1 MRKNGLC
8 NLFSHCGIYRKIVT
22 IRRKFLYM
30 PAQAGMVMEA
40 TSPVLVTDTVAEC
53 QSSGGKARKH
63 RLPKTNLKPLCTSIG
78 PGQATVLIL
87 NGPEPYV
94 AALLTKTMASRPLS
108 DAAYLPVMPRR
119 VNWTLHVS
127 LNLRPWHGHVQ
138 GALPV
143 PLYSWLSPK
152 ASPAPESPAWCKNN
166 PGPLHQGSVCCSSL
180 AAERPSLERN
190 PPHGLPHTF
199 SESCSGVTSLAR
211 DSSWAALSALRRLL
225 FTCLHQAMGAT
236 TAAKNSI
243 NTAMVMPAAAPLESP
258 PGYGFEYLLHHTQS

>member
-1 MRKNGLC
+1 MRACRIAVHSQCFLPFESSFPGFNENNLPPTFSENNVTPTPALRFSGPENPCLSKVRALSPSKTAFTEQGAPSMRKNGLC

-53 QSSGGKARKH
+53 QSSGGKVRKH

-152 ASPAPESPAWCKNN
+152 ASPAPESPAWCKQFRA
-166 PGPLHQGSVCCSSL
+166 PPSGICLLLL
-180 AAERPSLERN
+180 ACGRKAQLGEEPS
-190 PPHGLPHTF
+190 PW
-199 SESCSGVTSLAR
+199 LA
-211 DSSWAALSALRRLL
+211 SHLL
-225 FTCLHQAMGAT
+225 
-236 TAAKNSI
+236 
-243 NTAMVMPAAAPLESP
+243 
-258 PGYGFEYLLHHTQS
+258 

>member
-1 MRKNGLC
+1 M
-8 NLFSHCGIYRKIVT
+8 
-22 IRRKFLYM
+22 
-30 PAQAGMVMEA
+30 
-40 TSPVLVTDTVAEC
+40 LVTDTVAEC

-87 NGPEPYV
+87 NGPEPCV

-138 GALPV
+138 GALPM
-143 PLYSWLSPK
+143 PLYSWLSPE

-166 PGPLHQGSVCCSSL
+166 PGPLHQGSV
-180 AAERPSLERN
+180 
-190 PPHGLPHTF
+190 PPYGLPHTF

-211 DSSWAALSALRRLL
+211 DSS
-225 FTCLHQAMGAT
+225 
-236 TAAKNSI
+236 
-243 NTAMVMPAAAPLESP
+243 
-258 PGYGFEYLLHHTQS
+258 